1 MLSNIGPKKCCRS
14 VRHIHAANALTAHV
28 SNAQLKLRVTTLLG
42 APLRFWVPCK
52 SELSAPHPN
61 VLSGVEIG
69 HHLPRESLIIRHSEP
84 KRETRSDLPAVLCQV
99 AFLLSTCSG
108 WSGTEDLGFKRF
120 RVRWAVSTVASRI
133 WRITFSA
140 HGWTVFEE
148 VYLKKILRNTPLH
161 SPQAQLVYLSRSL
174 RCGYS

>member
-1 MLSNIGPKKCCRS
+1 MGLVFRGPIYCTSIKYESRLHTKNLIDPHSGQTTPKGLPEGFAHASLDDTPTNSLRVPSLTCFPGLFFIGPKKCCRS

-52 SELSAPHPN
+52 SELYAPHPK

-108 WSGTEDLGFKRF
+108 
-120 RVRWAVSTVASRI
+120 
-133 WRITFSA
+133 
-140 HGWTVFEE
+140 
-148 VYLKKILRNTPLH
+148 
-161 SPQAQLVYLSRSL
+161 
-174 RCGYS
+174 